1 MSENYER
8 LRKWAQDAAGGETDK
23 IPYIDITDLISEVM
37 KLRATAPVA
46 EPVALSDTE
55 IEALWDSLPGIQIH
69 NIAASV
75 GMSTQYALRIAFARA
90 ILAASQGASHG

>member
-8 LRKWAQDAAGGETDK
+8 LRKWAQDAAGGKTDK

-46 EPVALSDTE
+46 EPVTLSDEE
-55 IEALWDSLPGIQIH
+55 ILAISARIWE
-69 NIAASV
+69 NIKGDDEYDRAD
-75 GMSTQYALRIAFARA
+75 INFARA